1 MKMSPIKGVHLLPMC
16 VGESKH
22 LKLLPKPK
30 VVLGKIASLKGTL
43 PLTIV
48 GRTKPTSKVNI

>member
-1 MKMSPIKGVHLLPMC
+1 MSPIKGVHLLPMC